1 MEADTAL
8 VAIRPTSNESVLLR
22 SALWTASGLSG
33 RTGAAVPPPV
43 AMAPAS
49 DFESL
54 PRWQTMVARSVLAPT
69 HRTVIAWTK
78 IVLSTA
84 SGRPGRTGAPAQLH
98 AEMAH
103 PVAIA

>member
-1 MEADTAL
+1 MEVDTAL
-8 VAIRPTSNESVLLR
+8 VAIRPTSNESVLLQT
-22 SALWTASGLSG
+22 ALWTASGLSG
-33 RTGAAVPPPV
+33 RTGAAAPPPV

-49 DFESL
+49 DFESS
-54 PRWQTMVARSVLAPT
+54 PRRHTMVARSVLAPT

-84 SGRPGRTGAPAQLH
+84 SGRRGRTGAAAQLP
-98 AEMAH
+98 AEMAQ